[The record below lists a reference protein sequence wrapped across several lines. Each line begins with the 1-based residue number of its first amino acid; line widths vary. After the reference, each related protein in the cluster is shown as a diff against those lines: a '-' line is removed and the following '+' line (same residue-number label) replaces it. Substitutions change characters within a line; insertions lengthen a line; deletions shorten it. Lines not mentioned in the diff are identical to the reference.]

1 MGRPCVALGCSQR
14 FWSATPTLKHGGLES
29 DVWVDTGMHYHWQRL
44 AASVKHL
51 TNTEK
56 CICLMLDMCLLLQI
70 VDSLK
75 RGHQVMVFV
84 HSRKDT
90 GKTGRIMAELA
101 AKNGETNLFETEGDD
116 PKRGLA
122 VREVNK

>member
-1 MGRPCVALGCSQR
+1 MCAQPPHPVTLMYAFCLSCV
-14 FWSATPTLKHGGLES
+14 P
-29 DVWVDTGMHYHWQRL
+29 
-44 AASVKHL
+44 
-51 TNTEK
+51 
-56 CICLMLDMCLLLQI
+56 LLQI

-122 VREVNK
+122 VRDVNK